1 MNTVPVSPRLYLLA
15 AVLASTAWNLHAQ
28 GSIIPQTE
36 AGSRRPD
43 GGDSR
48 GRAQTPDYRQYEYG
62 KEIYAVKLGC
72 KTCPLGDVALDE
84 STARRFLSDESL
96 WSVLNEKEYD
106 AVTAFLRQ
114 RFTLL
119 Y

>member
-1 MNTVPVSPRLYLLA
+1 MNTVPVLPRRYLLA
-15 AVLASTAWNLHAQ
+15 VALATTALNLHAQ

-36 AGSRRPD
+36 AQSRRPD
-43 GGDSR
+43 GGDPR
-48 GRAQTPDYRQYEYG
+48 GRPATPDYRQYEYG

-96 WSVLNEKEYD
+96 WTSLNDKEYE
-106 AVTAFLRQ
+106 AVSVFLRQ